1 MDAGAFR
8 FVFEPQVS
16 LAEAEM
22 SVHLAMFAVEGL
34 VGRVR
39 VRLDGHYHVDEP
51 GHAIV
56 IDASRDVGQMISRVF
71 TGLLLREFGEGAF
84 HIRRVDRLP
93 DRSKQERTVPARTEG
108 RVA

>member
-22 SVHLAMFAVEGL
+22 SLHLAMFAVEGL
-34 VGRVR
+34 VGRAR
-39 VRLDGHYHVDEP
+39 VRLDGNYHLDER

-56 IDASRDVGQMISRVF
+56 IDASKDVGQMISRVF
-71 TGLLLREFGEGAF
+71 AGLLLREFGEDAF
-84 HIRRVDRLP
+84 HVRRVDRLP
-93 DRSKQERTVPARTEG
+93 ARSKQERKIPA
-108 RVA
+108 